1 MLCLC
6 VSYASAE
13 CVSVR
18 YTKIVYIYFDFV
30 GAIRFTVKKCRL
42 LFSSAACSNLCVWI
56 CCDGCVHIWS
66 KAKNKLEKII
76 NIDCF
81 FFRLL
86 FLSWSVS
93 SDRCNLICFLAFI
106 EMIAVCVCD
115 TLSTLNYLIVFFFTE
130 ILSFKNRE
138 IECRNSTICRKRW
151 RWVIVARSSLSSFH
165 SFENWFMISRAIR
178 MQNYSNFAWLAR
190 DNNQIRVRQKLNY
203 CYLFFYRA
211 SYLID
216 DDQHFRCKRF
226 SPF

>member
-30 GAIRFTVKKCRL
+30 GAIRFTVKKCWL

-115 TLSTLNYLIVFFFTE
+115 TLSTLNYLIVF
-130 ILSFKNRE
+130 LRRYYPSK
-138 IECRNSTICRKRW
+138 IE
-151 RWVIVARSSLSSFH
+151 
-165 SFENWFMISRAIR
+165 
-178 MQNYSNFAWLAR
+178 
-190 DNNQIRVRQKLNY
+190 KLNVETV
-203 CYLFFYRA
+203 LFA
-211 SYLID
+211 EKD
-216 DDQHFRCKRF
+216 DDGWLSREALFLHFIRSKIDLWFLGPFECKIIAISLGWLETTIRYVCAKNWIIVTFFLSRF
-226 SPF
+226 LPNWRRSTFSV